1 MEMTAKQRLERAM
14 YQLSTHKHYQFFG
27 AILMS
32 GDVHID
38 TRVSTGAT
46 DGLNCYYNPE
56 FILSLTEP
64 ELRFLLIHEAY
75 AQIVQ
80 TCIRVGELE
89 KARPHAYQHGM

>member
-27 AILMS
+27 AVLMS

-38 TRVSTGAT
+38 MSVSTGAT
-46 DGLNCYYNPE
+46 DGLNCYYNPD

-75 AQIVQ
+75 AQDCSN
-80 TCIRVGELE
+80 TYSCGRT
-89 KARPHAYQHGM
+89 